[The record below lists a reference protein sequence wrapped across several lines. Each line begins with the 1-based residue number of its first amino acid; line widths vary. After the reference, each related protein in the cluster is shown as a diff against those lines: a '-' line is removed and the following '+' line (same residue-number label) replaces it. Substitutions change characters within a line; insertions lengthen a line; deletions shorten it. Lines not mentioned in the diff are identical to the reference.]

1 MPNAPQDGIHALAPR
16 EAWDDATCKL
26 RDTYAVTPGAP
37 LYRSEFGYYCLERW
51 HEQGLD
57 PEADLSEEFSYD
69 GGATYDFYGLG
80 WCEAAFEPAF
90 ETKTVEDRGEHEVYQ
105 DWAGRKVLVFKGR
118 RNGFMPEYIDH
129 PVKDMATWEES
140 CKWRMD
146 PTTPKRW
153 EGFDDY
159 VAGAKQAAAQGH
171 ILRQLLIGG
180 YMYLRSLIGPTDLMY
195 AWYDMPDVIHDCMQT
210 WLELADVVSARAQEH
225 VTFDEVFFAED
236 ICYNTGALCSPETMR
251 EFLLPY
257 YQQLMTNIRGRQI
270 DRDRHLYVQV
280 DTDGLAPAVIDI
292 YREGLGRFL
301 GSYVGTVRR
310 TFPFVYVFA
319 GDPDGPTNERD
330 TFIVVSS
337 RRALPILDMEAKE
350 DVPKAWGHVFAW
362 AEGDQLGG
370 EMATVLRRGEGLILT
385 DDHAPVDNL
394 LAPLF
399 ADGK

>member
-1 MPNAPQDGIHALAPR
+1 MSDPAQDGIHSLAPR
-16 EAWDDATCKL
+16 DQWDPAAVKL
-26 RDTYAVTPGAP
+26 RDTYAITPGVP
-37 LYRSEFGYYCLERW
+37 LYRCEFGYYCLERW

-57 PEADLSEEFSYD
+57 PDADLSELFNYD
-69 GGATYDFYGLG
+69 PGATYDFYGLG

-118 RNGFMPEYIDH
+118 RNGFMPEYLDH
-129 PVKDMATWEES
+129 PVKDMGTWQDL

-146 PTTPKRW
+146 PTSPKRW
-153 EGFDDY
+153 EGFDET
-159 VAGAKQAAAQGH
+159 VAGAKAAAAKGH

-195 AWYDMPDVIHDCMQT
+195 AWYDFPEVIHDCMQT

-257 YQQLMTNIRGRQI
+257 YQQLMTNIRSRQI
-270 DRDRHLYVQV
+270 DKARHLYVQV

-292 YREGLGRFL
+292 YRESIAMDVMSPFEVASGCDVVAIGRQYPDL
-301 GSYVGTVRR
+301 AMRGGIDKRVLATTPDQIDRMVERILPAMRERGGYIPTCDHGVPEEVSLDNYVHYRKR
-310 TFPFVYVFA
+310 CI
-319 GDPDGPTNERD
+319 E
-330 TFIVVSS
+330 
-337 RRALPILDMEAKE
+337 
-350 DVPKAWGHVFAW
+350 
-362 AEGDQLGG
+362 LGG
-370 EMATVLRRGEGLILT
+370 
-385 DDHAPVDNL
+385 
-394 LAPLF
+394 
-399 ADGK
+399 